1 MSETIYVNTLLE
13 EKFMAQAIFKKSFN
27 VTKPINNALNL
38 VESIKN
44 YIHENDCPNL
54 SMDISHLNII
64 DASKVTILC
73 STYHWAKYP
82 NGEISWKI
90 ASNEVKELVTPLNL
104 GNIKL
109 IKAQ

>member
-1 MSETIYVNTLLE
+1 M
-13 EKFMAQAIFKKSFN
+13 KKSRLKKHTF
-27 VTKPINNALNL
+27 KLPDLGNNAINL

-44 YIHENDCPNL
+44 YIYENDCPTL

-82 NGEISWKI
+82 EGKISWKI
-90 ASNEVKELVTPLNL
+90 NSDEVKDLIKPLNL
-104 GNIKL
+104 GNINL
-109 IKAQ
+109 VTVR

>member
-1 MSETIYVNTLLE
+1 MEH
-13 EKFMAQAIFKKSFN
+13 EKYIQIRNSQED
-27 VTKPINNALNL
+27 TTSL

-44 YIHENDCPNL
+44 YISTYDCPSL

-82 NGEISWKI
+82 DGEISWKI
-90 ASNEVKELVTPLNL
+90 NSPEIKEIIKPLNL
-104 GNIKL
+104 GNIRF
-109 IKAQ
+109 INAIPSQ